1 MRPPGTGTALRC
13 LVSRKPRAQPW
24 ADARSEGGGR
34 GLRAP
39 GPGPRGPVCVADEAR
54 PGAPARARLHV
65 QACVYGDGR
74 AARGQCPS
82 RGSPVPSST
91 GHGSGPLRLGRWP
104 RPPGHASPPIPG
116 HLRGCAPTSEGP
128 WLRKTQS
135 KPRVGFWAWEESRPP
150 RWRGGE
156 ECANST
162 ALSRSCPQTRA
173 PRPGGPWAAGLGELE
188 RRCLGPGPA
197 VARGGGGSPVGTGT
211 SEMASA
217 GAMGA
222 HLRSRPGPPAPRP
235 STLFSCPPQRQRRRR
250 RGRAGRR
257 AGRRAQRPA
266 GHAARH
272 VAGGVP
278 RGRRVGPGRLQD
290 LREPEGAGG
299 RHPSGHGKTVPALGW
314 SHSTRGRGRLR
325 TAPGC
330 GGDEGAARGG
340 CADGCWVPGCPGGRP
355 RARRASPVP

>member
-1 MRPPGTGTALRC
+1 M
-13 LVSRKPRAQPW
+13 
-24 ADARSEGGGR
+24 
-34 GLRAP
+34 
-39 GPGPRGPVCVADEAR
+39 
-54 PGAPARARLHV
+54 
-65 QACVYGDGR
+65 
-74 AARGQCPS
+74 
-82 RGSPVPSST
+82 
-91 GHGSGPLRLGRWP
+91 
-104 RPPGHASPPIPG
+104 
-116 HLRGCAPTSEGP
+116 
-128 WLRKTQS
+128 
-135 KPRVGFWAWEESRPP
+135 GFWAWEESRPP
-150 RWRGGE
+150 RWRGGK
-156 ECANST
+156 NV
-162 ALSRSCPQTRA
+162 QTRPRCPAVAHKHA
-173 PRPGGPWAAGLGELE
+173 PHGPAGPWAAGLGELE
-188 RRCLGPGPA
+188 RRGLGPGPA

-235 STLFSCPPQRQRRRR
+235 STLFSCPPQRQRHRR

-314 SHSTRGRGRLR
+314 SHSTRGRGRLH

-330 GGDEGAARGG
+330 GGDEGAARRAGRG
-340 CADGCWVPGCPGGRP
+340 PGRL
-355 RARRASPVP
+355 R

>member
-1 MRPPGTGTALRC
+1 M
-13 LVSRKPRAQPW
+13 
-24 ADARSEGGGR
+24 
-34 GLRAP
+34 
-39 GPGPRGPVCVADEAR
+39 
-54 PGAPARARLHV
+54 
-65 QACVYGDGR
+65 
-74 AARGQCPS
+74 
-82 RGSPVPSST
+82 
-91 GHGSGPLRLGRWP
+91 
-104 RPPGHASPPIPG
+104 
-116 HLRGCAPTSEGP
+116 
-128 WLRKTQS
+128 
-135 KPRVGFWAWEESRPP
+135 
-150 RWRGGE
+150 
-156 ECANST
+156 
-162 ALSRSCPQTRA
+162 QTRPRCPAVAHKHA
-173 PRPGGPWAAGLGELE
+173 PHGPAGPWAAGLGELE

-314 SHSTRGRGRLR
+314 LR